1 MADDELGWKQL
12 EKLPEQLRAFAHRA
26 VKDVTF
32 EFAEKVYLNL
42 VENTPKRKGGGG
54 LVASLRLEEV
64 NDAKRVGQQVGYKVY
79 YDKYDEKQRPYQEI
93 ANSLNRGWY
102 LPNGKYVPGTYYM
115 DRAVSSLRGMDK
127 KIDEVF
133 EKYLEKIDLGEK

>member
-32 EFAEKVYLNL
+32 EFAERVYLNL
-42 VENTPKRKGGGG
+42 VENTPKRTGG

-79 YDKYDEKQRPYQEI
+79 YDKYDEKERPYQEI

-102 LPNGKYVPGTYYM
+102 LPNGTYVPGTYYM

>member
-26 VKDVTF
+26 VKEVTF
-32 EFAEKVYLNL
+32 EFAEKVFLNL
-42 VENTPKRKGGGG
+42 AENTPKKTGG
-54 LVASLRLEEV
+54 LAASLRLEEV
-64 NDAKRVGQQVGYKVY
+64 NDEKRVGQQVGYKVY
-79 YDKYDEKQRPYQEI
+79 YKDYDEKQRPYQEI
-93 ANSLNRGWY
+93 ANSLSRGWY
-102 LPNGKYVPGTYYM
+102 LPNGTYVPGTYYM